1 MTDLVTLV
9 MQAAATELLQ
19 AEADQIDQ
27 EVRELLAE
35 MERAPAE
42 ECRGGGFAQRFLE
55 LLKRRGKVARKGLL
69 LKTGHEV
76 RRPPLTVGA

>member
-1 MTDLVTLV
+1 
-9 MQAAATELLQ
+9 
-19 AEADQIDQ
+19 
-27 EVRELLAE
+27 
-35 MERAPAE
+35 
-42 ECRGGGFAQRFLE
+42 